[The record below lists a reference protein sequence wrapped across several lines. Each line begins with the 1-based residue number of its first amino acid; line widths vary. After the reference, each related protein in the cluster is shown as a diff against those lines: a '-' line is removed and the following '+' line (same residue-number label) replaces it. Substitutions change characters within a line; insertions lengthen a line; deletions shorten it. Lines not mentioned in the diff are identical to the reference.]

1 MMSRQKLHEIKTGLR
16 DGIVYPEL
24 AQLLHS
30 LVDSNLEALDA
41 LEGGKTVQQHRGELQ
56 ERERQI
62 RLALKDL
69 RAAITLND
77 GHNHS
82 SYDCSFDI
90 NRVGKAVFTL
100 DMVEQML
107 KATGTKWR
115 REWAWY
121 QPRIEEEFDG

>member
-1 MMSRQKLHEIKTGLR
+1 MMERQTLQMIKKQLKTGTPPS
-16 DGIVYPEL
+16 ISQTM
-24 AQLLHS
+24 QLLHS
-30 LVDSNLEALDA
+30 LTDHGLEALDE
-41 LEGGKTVQQHRGELQ
+41 LEGGKTVQEHRAELQ

-69 RAAITLND
+69 REILTL
-77 GHNHS
+77 S
-82 SYDCSFDI
+82 PRSPRP
-90 NRVGKAVFTL
+90 RVDVQKALFTL